1 MADTR
6 QRTTLGNWF
15 RFLARVLGL
24 VGLFAAVCGLCL
36 LWAEFRN
43 TDLFSLERLSAAGK
57 GAHGEFARDAAWI
70 LFLGAAVALLAAA
83 FELVNTIFFSGSRRT
98 AAGAVATLGVVAAL
112 VALVAVNTYSFTH
125 YHRYD

>member
-43 TDLFSLERLSAAGK
+43 TDLFSVERLSAAGK
-57 GAHGEFARDAAWI
+57 GAHGEFAREAARI
-70 LFLGAAVALLAAA
+70 LAVGGAIAILTLG
-83 FELVNTIFFSGSRRT
+83 FELVNAIFFSGSRRT

-112 VALVAVNTYSFTH
+112 VALVAVN
-125 YHRYD
+125 